1 MKSQPVRTAVYIVAL
16 SPYLTAAV
24 AIALTAAA
32 SSSSEPT
39 RLTAQPS
46 LLDIANNKADVIILE
61 ELTPQLADALDLN
74 GFKNAFPYQA
84 LEPGEYGSGVGIWS
98 RYPITAS
105 TRIEGYRLKMVSADI
120 AVPGTHQDTVFV
132 AIHLP
137 GPWPQKVDG
146 SRDEID
152 RLPATLGEI
161 KNKPTADPSSSPA
174 TSTPPT
180 TWPRSA
186 HCSPTDSPTPQ
197 SNPVPG
203 SPERSQATRNYRRYW
218 GSITS

>member
-98 RYPITAS
+98 RFPITLS
-105 TRIEGYRLKMVSADI
+105 ERIEGFRLKMVSADI
-120 AVPGTHQDTVFV
+120 AIPGAQQDTVFV
-132 AIHLP
+132 ATHLP
-137 GPWPQKVDG
+137 APWPQDTEPW
-146 SRDEID
+146 RDEIE
-152 RLPATLGEI
+152 RLPATIQAI
-161 KNKPTADPSSSPA
+161 KDHADGRAVIVAGDFNA
-174 TSTPPT
+174 TYDMAPFRNLLTNGFA
-180 TWPRSA
+180 SA
-186 HCSPTDSPTPQ
+186 
-197 SNPVPG
+197 
-203 SPERSQATRNYRRYW
+203 AA
-218 GSITS
+218 